1 MVKKT
6 PIIQFFEAHNK
17 AEKQLLENVLKQIL
31 NRKITNDD
39 FVYLTATVIDTLS
52 YNLMFLD
59 KSIGTV
65 KKNYDKSPAFEF
77 IPKTNE

>member
-1 MVKKT
+1 MATKT
-6 PIIQFFEAHNK
+6 PIIQFFEAHTK

-77 IPKTNE
+77 IPNV

>member
-1 MVKKT
+1 MVEKT

-31 NRKITNDD
+31 KRKITNDD
-39 FVYLTATVIDTLS
+39 FVYLTATVIDALT

-77 IPKTNE
+77 IPNV

>member
-1 MVKKT
+1 MVEKT

>member
-1 MVKKT
+1 MVT
-6 PIIQFFEAHNK
+6 PIIKFFEAHNK

-31 NRKITNDD
+31 KRKIKDDD
-39 FVYLTATVIDTLS
+39 FVYLTAIVKDVHSYELS
-52 YNLMFLD
+52 FMD
-59 KSIGTV
+59 IHIGTV

>member
-1 MVKKT
+1 MVEKT

-77 IPKTNE
+77 IPNV

>member
-1 MVKKT
+1 MVEKP

-17 AEKQLLENVLKQIL
+17 AEKQLLENVLKQIFK
-31 NRKITNDD
+31 REITDDD
-39 FVYLTATVIDTLS
+39 FVYLTATVIDALN
-52 YNLMFLD
+52 YNLIFLD

-77 IPKTNE
+77 IPNV